1 LSLAPPSHDA
11 LEPAEATGPPFGWR
25 PILAGFTVIVAFA
38 GGMTAWALLAPI
50 ESAVV
55 APGVVGVDS
64 NVKTVQHLEGG
75 IVEEILVRE
84 GSRVQAGDLLVRLR
98 NTLPS
103 SLLNEVQAQYFE
115 ARATAARLAAER
127 DGLPAIDFPDELDA
141 HAANLAVHDA
151 MAGQGSIFESR
162 RALLAERSNI
172 LRRTIAGL
180 GEEILGLEQQI
191 RAAER
196 QLTLIGEELASAMKL
211 LERGLIDR
219 PRVLQLQREQA
230 KLEGEIGEHRAE
242 VASAR
247 QGIEESNL
255 RLTELRAAATT
266 EVVAELRE
274 VKARA
279 YELSQQLAAARDV
292 LTRTEI
298 RSPIDG
304 TVVGLKVHTIGGV
317 IAEGEPLLDIVPSD
331 DELVVRASID
341 PLDVD
346 QVEPGLPATV
356 RLSALN
362 RRTETVIEGELTT
375 VSADR
380 LTDPA
385 TGYAY
390 YLARIE
396 LRRDSPELD
405 SVTLQPGMSADV
417 LIRTGARTPWDYLIA
432 PIARN
437 LNRSLREK

>member
-1 LSLAPPSHDA
+1 
-11 LEPAEATGPPFGWR
+11 
-25 PILAGFTVIVAFA
+25 
-38 GGMTAWALLAPI
+38 M
-50 ESAVV
+50 
-55 APGVVGVDS
+55 
-64 NVKTVQHLEGG
+64 
-75 IVEEILVRE
+75 
-84 GSRVQAGDLLVRLR
+84 
-98 NTLPS
+98 
-103 SLLNEVQAQYFE
+103 LNEVQAQYFE

-127 DGLPAIDFPDELDA
+127 DGLSSIDFPDELDA
-141 HAANLAVHDA
+141 RAADPAVRDA

-162 RALLAERSNI
+162 RTLLAERSNI

-230 KLEGEIGEHRAE
+230 KLGGEIGEHRAE

-274 VKARA
+274 VQARA

-317 IAEGEPLLDIVPSD
+317 IAEGESLLDIVPSD

-341 PLDVD
+341 PLDID

-396 LRRDSPELD
+396 LRRDSPELN